1 MEDVKSDAFLMLP
14 LNDNEQHEGPEPLG
28 DHDADGFNPR
38 RCAVAR
44 ELLRPHLQP
53 GEHTLWTYARP
64 KSGGDEKRAITFG
77 FAIAGCLFF
86 TLTLL
91 GTQDFSNTNLA
102 LIGAV
107 GLLGALCTRLL
118 WDTIARGPGN
128 IVPGFAAALTE
139 SRLIVVNLDRPR
151 QSWSMQ
157 AGDATQIT
165 GDGMLHQHGGVWVAG
180 LWMCPDGTV
189 QDTKVPVFT
198 GKDTAAT
205 VQMFRRRL
213 LKDFQRRERAA

>member
-1 MEDVKSDAFLMLP
+1 MRPESPTSLADA
-14 LNDNEQHEGPEPLG
+14 PEPRG
-28 DHDADGFNPR
+28 DVDAEGFSAKQ
-38 RCAVAR
+38 CAKVR
-44 ELLRPHLQP
+44 EILRPHLHA
-53 GEHTLWTYARP
+53 GEQTLWTFARP
-64 KSGGDEKRAITFG
+64 KSGGDEKRAITLG

-86 TLTLL
+86 TLTLA

-102 LIGAV
+102 LLGAV
-107 GLLGALCTRLL
+107 GLLAALCTRLL
-118 WDTIARGPGN
+118 WDTIARGPEN
-128 IVPGFAAALTE
+128 IVPGFAAALTDT
-139 SRLIVVNLDRPR
+139 RLVIVNLDSPR
-151 QSWSMQ
+151 RSWSME

-205 VQMFRRRL
+205 VQLFRKRL
-213 LKDFQRRERAA
+213 LKEFANRERAA